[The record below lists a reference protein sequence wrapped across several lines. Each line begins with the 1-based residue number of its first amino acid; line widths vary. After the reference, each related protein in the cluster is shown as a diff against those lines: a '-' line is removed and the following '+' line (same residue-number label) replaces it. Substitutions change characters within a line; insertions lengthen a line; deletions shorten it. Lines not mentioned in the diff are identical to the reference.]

1 MGYEPVYTVYVS
13 EVAHKPAVLESHSLL
28 TGAIEAANNKGLKS
42 YVVRRSY
49 MAGKREYLTGLV
61 VYSKRG

>member
-1 MGYEPVYTVYVS
+1 MGYEPVYTVFHS
-13 EVAHKPAVLESHSLL
+13 EVAYKPVTTGTSLL
-28 TGAIEAANNKGLKS
+28 TEAIRSANMLGLKS

>member
-1 MGYEPVYTVYVS
+1 MGYEPVYTVFHS
-13 EVAHKPAVLESHSLL
+13 EVAYKPVTGASLL
-28 TGAIEAANNKGLKS
+28 TEAIRSANMLGLKS